1 MKIHAENAESARD
14 KNLSATTH
22 GKMQGG
28 KRCRKQACRLTALV
42 GEYCEHHALQKHENM
57 VSKPDLYMYLNES
70 THRSKLQSWFVQTGD
85 TVNVNRMLL
94 WYAIHNFKSCSSP
107 ELRKSRSKTIY
118 KKFLCESSRNRV
130 RVHERVEKLCVSS
143 FDKYLFIPSE
153 VLYQVQGAVFL
164 SLERVFLNVYVSSQ
178 DFQAFA
184 KSQKDMIL
192 KKTKFATADPKS
204 KARRG
209 LWTLPGDI
217 FRSKSSEKKRTS
229 NMECYR
235 IETNS
240 GADANPESTRNS
252 RSKTASSFF
261 EETDRPKNKWRPS
274 SKELSHAS
282 DDLDPLYDT
291 TRSSS
296 TGHSQLDLRLK
307 SMNLV
312 PRSAKGRDSG
322 LLITPRSSRLEEM
335 DDASAALILASYGS
349 NVARRTT

>member
-14 KNLSATTH
+14 NGSPATTRCT
-22 GKMQGG
+22 MDGG

-57 VSKPDLYMYLNES
+57 VNKPDLYMYLNES
-70 THRSKLQSWFVQTGD
+70 THRSKLQSWFVQNDD
-85 TVNVNRMLL
+85 TINVNRMLL

-118 KKFLCESSRNRV
+118 KKFLCETSKYRV
-130 RVHERVEKLCVSS
+130 RVHERVEKLCLSS
-143 FDKYLFIPSE
+143 FEKYSFIPSE

-164 SLERVFLNVYVSSQ
+164 SLERIFLNIYVSSQ
-178 DFQAFA
+178 DFQVFA
-184 KSQKDMIL
+184 ESQKNMIL
-192 KKTKFATADPKS
+192 KTKFSTVDPKTT
-204 KARRG
+204 RRG
-209 LWTLPGDI
+209 LWSLPGDI
-217 FRSKSSEKKRTS
+217 FRSNSSEKKKTS

-235 IETNS
+235 IQTNS
-240 GADANPESTRNS
+240 EANADPKSTRTS

-261 EETDRPKNKWRPS
+261 AQKDESKNKWKLSSEKFSRPS
-274 SKELSHAS
+274 
-282 DDLDPLYDT
+282 DVLDPLYDT
-291 TRSSS
+291 ERSSS
-296 TGHSQLDLRLK
+296 TRHSHLNLGLK